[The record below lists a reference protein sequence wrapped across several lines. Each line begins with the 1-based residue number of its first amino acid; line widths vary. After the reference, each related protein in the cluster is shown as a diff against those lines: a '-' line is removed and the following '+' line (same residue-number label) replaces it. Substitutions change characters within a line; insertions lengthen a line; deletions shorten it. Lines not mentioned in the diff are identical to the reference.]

1 MDDWLTVILAG
12 GRGERMQSSLPKVMH
27 KICGKEI
34 IRHVLDN
41 VYELHTGSIILVV
54 SPEDSSTIHEVIDK
68 DCIFISQDIPLGTA
82 HALQQVKDNLP
93 MDNKNLIV
101 IYGDNVL
108 DDRNLITSVMK
119 QHIDKNSD
127 ITLLTKNLDNPEGY
141 GRIIKNDS
149 GDIIGIVE
157 QRDLLPEQES
167 INEISGGIYCFRIDW
182 LKDNLDKVAQSKITK
197 EFYLT
202 ELIAIAHGQGHHID
216 SYLDTSS
223 IEIMGVNNKL
233 ELSIAEKIIQKKILN
248 NLMINGI
255 TIKDPYTTYIDSD
268 VKLGKDS
275 IILAN
280 THLCGRSIF
289 GERSTIGP
297 NSIIRDTIVGDD
309 CKIVN
314 SFVEKSELKNKV
326 SIGPFSHIRPDC
338 ILHTNVHIG
347 NYVETKNSD
356 IGENTKI
363 GHFGYI
369 GDSKIGMNVN
379 IGAGTITCNY
389 DGKEKHT
396 TTIQDGSFIGSDTM
410 LIAPVNIGQ
419 NVITGAG
426 SVVNRDV
433 PNNSK
438 VIGAPAKIINNRG
451 KKL

>member
-12 GRGERMQSSLPKVMH
+12 GRGKRMQSSLPKVMH

>member
-12 GRGERMQSSLPKVMH
+12 GRGKRMQSSLPKVMH

-167 INEISGGIYCFRIDW
+167 IKEISGGIYCFRIDW

-297 NSIIRDTIVGDD
+297 NSIIRDTTVGDD

-389 DGKEKHT
+389 DGKEKHI
-396 TTIQDGSFIGSDTM
+396 TTIQDGSFIGSGTM

>member
-1 MDDWLTVILAG
+1 
-12 GRGERMQSSLPKVMH
+12 
-27 KICGKEI
+27 
-34 IRHVLDN
+34 
-41 VYELHTGSIILVV
+41 
-54 SPEDSSTIHEVIDK
+54 
-68 DCIFISQDIPLGTA
+68 
-82 HALQQVKDNLP
+82 
-93 MDNKNLIV
+93 
-101 IYGDNVL
+101 
-108 DDRNLITSVMK
+108 
-119 QHIDKNSD
+119 
-127 ITLLTKNLDNPEGY
+127 
-141 GRIIKNDS
+141 
-149 GDIIGIVE
+149 
-157 QRDLLPEQES
+157 
-167 INEISGGIYCFRIDW
+167 
-182 LKDNLDKVAQSKITK
+182 
-197 EFYLT
+197 
-202 ELIAIAHGQGHHID
+202 
-216 SYLDTSS
+216 
-223 IEIMGVNNKL
+223 
-233 ELSIAEKIIQKKILN
+233 
-248 NLMINGI
+248 MINGI

>member
-12 GRGERMQSSLPKVMH
+12 GRGKRMQSSLPKVMH

-167 INEISGGIYCFRIDW
+167 IKEISGGIYCFRIDW

>member
-12 GRGERMQSSLPKVMH
+12 GRGGRMQSSLPKVMH

>member
-12 GRGERMQSSLPKVMH
+12 GKGKRMQSSLPKVMH

-34 IRHVLDN
+34 IRHVLDK

-167 INEISGGIYCFRIDW
+167 IKEISGGIYCFRIDW
-182 LKDNLDKVAQSKITK
+182 LKDNLDKVSQSEITK

-297 NSIIRDTIVGDD
+297 NSIIRDTTVGDD

-389 DGKEKHT
+389 DGKEKHI
-396 TTIQDGSFIGSDTM
+396 TTIQDGSFIGSGTM